1 MSIFSKLRLGG
12 SVRNKLLFWFLLIT
26 VLPLAGAGYFGYQ
39 IIADEA
45 EKSAKREMRTLAES
59 AGQSLNVFMNDR
71 VSDTLVWADLRPIKE
86 AIDVAEVREDASQ
99 MLRETVKLYGAY
111 ECIFLL
117 DAKGNCIA
125 SSAPALVG
133 IDFSGNDAFKGA
145 KGGKLFI
152 SDFQKSPVVEQLDPT
167 SGGWTLGIA
176 APVKVGENV
185 QGAIL
190 AYLKWAPVEK
200 IISDIKIGES
210 GYVYVVSSKNQV
222 MIHRNQ
228 GSVPEGCVR
237 SADQPAPIDCG
248 H

>member
-1 MSIFSKLRLGG
+1 LG
-12 SVRNKLLFWFLLIT
+12 I
-26 VLPLAGAGYFGYQ
+26 AGYVGYQ

-145 KGGKLFI
+145 KDGKLFVT
-152 SDFQKSPVVEQLDPT
+152 DFQGHRWWNARPDFRQ
-167 SGGWTLGIA
+167 WTLGSP
-176 APVKVGENV
+176 PVSGRKRSS
-185 QGAIL
+185 IL
-190 AYLKWAPVEK
+190 AYLKWSPVE
-200 IISDIKIGES
+200 
-210 GYVYVVSSKNQV
+210 
-222 MIHRNQ
+222 R
-228 GSVPEGCVR
+228 
-237 SADQPAPIDCG
+237 
-248 H
+248 